1 MEKNKRKLIKIIVI
15 SVIIVIILAIVG
27 GVIIKNN
34 MNEDTLDDNNN
45 VSVKKEKTT
54 KKDKKEN
61 KEPEVKIVKNEAQ
74 NIKLEDFDNGLVSM
88 KIPKGWKVDTV
99 GDYIHYTVKV
109 YNPENP
115 TYQFFFNMKT
125 EAYNKSQYAK
135 SFYQR
140 YYPNEI
146 FAKNPVIEEETTE
159 GFYKIF
165 NEMGILNNTASFTF
179 PTLSNFKLIENLGSA
194 PMGGDLLRA
203 SFTDENG
210 KEGEGIFTAYVYD
223 AGSYYMNEN
232 IISGKQIDTYPL
244 SVYNTVFI
252 TAPKDEL
259 IDWEDTLNQISSSLQ
274 FSDTFISQY
283 NSQQDAVMTTFQN
296 IRSIGNQTSDMIM
309 SAWESRSAAYDRM
322 SQKQSDAILGY
333 ERVYDTENGEIYKAY
348 NGFTD
353 DYTGERYKSISDD
366 MYTKPTDGYIEK

>member
-54 KKDKKEN
+54 KNDKKES

-125 EAYNKSQYAK
+125 EAYNKSQDAK

-244 SVYNTVFI
+244 SVYNTVFM
-252 TAPKDEL
+252 TTPKDEF